1 MHSFPVHKT
10 SRFMSRRALLL
21 SLSHSFCFYVLLS
34 FVRFLLLVFTVINY
48 VIISYLFAVFA
59 FCRFTDKNQNGK

>member
-1 MHSFPVHKT
+1 MGILFPVHKT
-10 SRFMSRRALLL
+10 SRFMSERALLL

-48 VIISYLFAVFA
+48 VYYLVSVCGF
-59 FCRFTDKNQNGK
+59 RFL